1 LKLIAIDKF
10 LEEHPHWRGKV
21 AFSMIGISALE
32 RGDDYRQTQIEVQ
45 ERVDAINSRWGNGE
59 IVVYFE
65 ERKEKD
71 LNLTKRLGFFAG
83 SDILMIT
90 PIR

>member
-1 LKLIAIDKF
+1 M
-10 LEEHPHWRGKV
+10 

-32 RGDDYRQTQIEVQ
+32 RGDDYRQTQVEVK
-45 ERVDAINSRWGNGE
+45 ERVDEINKKWGNGE

-65 ERKEKD
+65 ERREKD
-71 LNLTKRLGFFAG
+71 LNLSKRLAFFAG